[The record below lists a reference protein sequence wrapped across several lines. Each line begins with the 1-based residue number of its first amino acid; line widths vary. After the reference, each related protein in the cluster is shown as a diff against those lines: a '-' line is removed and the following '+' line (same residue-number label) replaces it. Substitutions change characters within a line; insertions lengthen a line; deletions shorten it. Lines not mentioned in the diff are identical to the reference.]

1 MDKNIH
7 WKNNSGYNGIVVC
20 EHTALN
26 FALCNDNYKLIINP
40 NMKYKWSS

>member
-26 FALCNDNYKLIINP
+26 FALCNYNYKLFINP